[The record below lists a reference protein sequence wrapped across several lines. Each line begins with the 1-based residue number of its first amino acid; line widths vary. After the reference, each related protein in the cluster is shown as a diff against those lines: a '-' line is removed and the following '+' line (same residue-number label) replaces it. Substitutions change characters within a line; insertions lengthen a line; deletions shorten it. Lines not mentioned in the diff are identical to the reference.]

1 MNQNLPFQFVKVDKK
16 VKSSKRIKIFEEND
30 YAMSLKTNSSAMFIC
45 RGAVLYK
52 IK

>member
-30 YAMSLKTNSSAMFIC
+30 YFTMGLKTNNSATSI
-45 RGAVLYK
+45 RNGAVL
-52 IK
+52 